1 MGTSKCSFVAIY
13 GDMLGLIQIA
23 AVTKELLFCIWTM
36 YSQKINTF
44 FMNSCIHSCTHCSH

>member
-23 AVTKELLFCIWTM
+23 AVTKELLFCI
-36 YSQKINTF
+36 
-44 FMNSCIHSCTHCSH
+44 